1 MFGNPME
8 IAIVVGAAVLLF
20 GGGKI
25 RDVARGLGA
34 AKREFSIGQAE
45 ADAEAERIRA
55 EGRARAEAAHAQ
67 AGADAGPAQPSAAG
81 GDVPRPIPGSG
92 TTPVSTGVDVRD

>member
-1 MFGNPME
+1 ME

-20 GGGKI
+20 GGNKI

-34 AKREFSIGQAE
+34 AQREFKVGQAE

-55 EGRARAEAAHAQ
+55 
-67 AGADAGPAQPSAAG
+67 AAG
-81 GDVPRPIPGSG
+81 HPTV
-92 TTPVSTGVDVRD
+92 TPAEKVEPDDKLPASETPQPAAADKS